1 MASFNKVILM
11 GNLTRDVELKYT
23 SSQTAVTEITL
34 AVNDRKKGQDGQ
46 WQDETTFVDV
56 TLWGRTAEIADQY
69 LGKGSGVMI
78 EGRLRLDQ
86 WEDKQTGQRRSRLRV
101 TGERMQMLPRGGG
114 GGAPQQG
121 GSSPNSQSTNDY
133 RGDSGPQYGGG
144 NSYSGAPAQ
153 SAPPQQDNGSGFY
166 NDPPASP
173 GMPPADDD
181 IPF

>member
-11 GNLTRDVELKYT
+11 GNMTRDVELKYT
-23 SSQTAVTEITL
+23 STQTAVTEITL
-34 AVNDRKKGQDGQ
+34 AINDRRKGQDGQ
-46 WQDETTFVDV
+46 WQEETTFVDV
-56 TLWGRTAEIADQY
+56 TLWGRTAEVADQY

-86 WEDKQTGQRRSRLRV
+86 WDDKQTGQKRSRLRV

-114 GGAPQQG
+114 GGGAPQQG
-121 GSSPNSQSTNDY
+121 GYNQSSQP
-133 RGDSGPQYGGG
+133 SGGYGGSSPQYGG
-144 NSYSGAPAQ
+144 APTQ

-166 NDPPASP
+166 NDPPASQ

>member
-23 SSQTAVTEITL
+23 ASQTAVTEITV
-34 AVNDRKKGQDGQ
+34 AVNDRRKGQDGQ
-46 WQDETTFVDV
+46 WQDETTFVDI
-56 TLWGRTAEIADQY
+56 TLWGRTAEVADQY

-101 TGERMQMLPRGGG
+101 TGERMQMLPRSGGGG
-114 GGAPQQG
+114 GGAPQG
-121 GSSPNSQSTNDY
+121 GYQDSQSSGGY
-133 RGDSGPQYGGG
+133 GGSGPQYGGV
-144 NSYSGAPAQ
+144 PAEA
-153 SAPPQQDNGSGFY
+153 APPQQDSGPGFY
-166 NDPPASP
+166 NDPPTSQ

>member
-23 SSQTAVTEITL
+23 STQTAVTEIGL
-34 AVNDRKKGQDGQ
+34 AVNDRRKGQDGQ

-86 WEDKQTGQRRSRLRV
+86 WDDKQTGQKRSRLRV

-114 GGAPQQG
+114 GGGAPQQG
-121 GSSPNSQSTNDY
+121 GYNQSSQS
-133 RGDSGPQYGGG
+133 SGGYGGSSPQYG
-144 NSYSGAPAQ
+144 GAPAQ
-153 SAPPQQDNGSGFY
+153 SAPPQQDNGTGFY
-166 NDPPASP
+166 KY
-173 GMPPADDD
+173 
-181 IPF
+181 

>member
-23 SSQTAVTEITL
+23 GNQTAVTEITL
-34 AVNDRKKGQDGQ
+34 AVNDRRRGQDGQ
-46 WQDETTFVDV
+46 WQEETTFVDV
-56 TLWGRTAEIADQY
+56 TLWGRTAEVADQY
-69 LGKGSGVMI
+69 LGKGSGVMV

-86 WEDKQTGQRRSRLRV
+86 WDDKQTGQRRSRLRV

-114 GGAPQQG
+114 NGGNG
-121 GSSPNSQSTNDY
+121 GSSSQ
-133 RGDSGPQYGGG
+133 GSGGSYNTGGAQYGGG
-144 NSYSGAPAQ
+144 SNYGGSTSQ
-153 SAPPQQDNGSGFY
+153 QAPPQQDNGPGGFY
-166 NDPPASP
+166 NDPPAQQ

>member
-23 SSQTAVTEITL
+23 STQTAVTEIGL
-34 AVNDRKKGQDGQ
+34 AVNDRRKGQDGQ

-86 WEDKQTGQRRSRLRV
+86 WDDKQTGQKRSRLRV

-114 GGAPQQG
+114 GGGAPQQG
-121 GSSPNSQSTNDY
+121 GYNQSSQS
-133 RGDSGPQYGGG
+133 SGGYGGSSPQYG
-144 NSYSGAPAQ
+144 GAPAQ
-153 SAPPQQDNGSGFY
+153 SAPPQQDNGTGFY
-166 NDPPASP
+166 NDPPASQ

>member
-23 SSQTAVTEITL
+23 STQTAVTEITL
-34 AVNDRKKGQDGQ
+34 AINDRKKGQDGQ
-46 WQDETTFVDV
+46 WQEETTFVDV

-86 WEDKQTGQRRSRLRV
+86 WDDKQTGQKRSRLRV

-114 GGAPQQG
+114 GGGAPQQG
-121 GSSPNSQSTNDY
+121 GYNQSSQSSGDY
-133 RGDSGPQYGGG
+133 GGSSPQYG
-144 NSYSGAPAQ
+144 GAPAQ
-153 SAPPQQDNGSGFY
+153 SAPPQQDNGTGFY
-166 NDPPASP
+166 NDPPASQ